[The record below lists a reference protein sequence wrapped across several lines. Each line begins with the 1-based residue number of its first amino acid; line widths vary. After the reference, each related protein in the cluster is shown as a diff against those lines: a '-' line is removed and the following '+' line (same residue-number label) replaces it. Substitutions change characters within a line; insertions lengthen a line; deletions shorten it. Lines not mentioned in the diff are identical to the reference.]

1 MNGQKK
7 SITTVENANRFRINF
22 CIWENGRSKLSSST
36 LWIYEFPAGLEPA
49 VPPTA
54 YRCHSAKKRR
64 CFGEFVLGASA
75 QSSFQDPIAF
85 MLMQAEPIKSERIA
99 VIWAIRWLETRPF
112 SHDTRIHVHFSACL
126 NVARLMV
133 EGAQH
138 LAGHR
143 GLDGVKTRHWSKRT
157 YDLCRSCPVL
167 DAESFPS
174 RLQLRCFY
182 MLFDCRSISTSQE
195 ARLILIW
202 RSWRTQVSSQGF
214 VTLPQS
220 HVTHVLLHFYRCT
233 SHPAL
238 AWQALHGTLTKRVLC
253 LQTFKRCWVS
263 LPVGHKWQGHCNSRS
278 IGVLRWCQNRT
289 IYIGYNPLLNLSSKD
304 SPFPIRSWSSC
315 NQRARRIRRQ
325 RCCRA
330 AETKRFAPGFAGS
343 CDFWTFLIG
352 NGQNQCEEGRRS
364 SDCY

>member
-1 MNGQKK
+1 MVHLSDSQEQAGSESLLWISNMNGQKK

-75 QSSFQDPIAF
+75 QPSFQDPIAF

-143 GLDGVKTRHWSKRT
+143 GLDGVKTRH
-157 YDLCRSCPVL
+157 
-167 DAESFPS
+167 
-174 RLQLRCFY
+174 
-182 MLFDCRSISTSQE
+182 
-195 ARLILIW
+195 
-202 RSWRTQVSSQGF
+202 
-214 VTLPQS
+214 
-220 HVTHVLLHFYRCT
+220 
-233 SHPAL
+233 
-238 AWQALHGTLTKRVLC
+238 
-253 LQTFKRCWVS
+253 
-263 LPVGHKWQGHCNSRS
+263 
-278 IGVLRWCQNRT
+278 
-289 IYIGYNPLLNLSSKD
+289 
-304 SPFPIRSWSSC
+304 
-315 NQRARRIRRQ
+315 
-325 RCCRA
+325 
-330 AETKRFAPGFAGS
+330 
-343 CDFWTFLIG
+343 
-352 NGQNQCEEGRRS
+352 
-364 SDCY
+364 

>member
-75 QSSFQDPIAF
+75 QPSFQDPIAF

-143 GLDGVKTRHWSKRT
+143 GLDGVKTRHWSERT

-195 ARLILIW
+195 AHLKDTSIFPGIRNIAA
-202 RSWRTQVSSQGF
+202 VSCDSCAVAF
-214 VTLPQS
+214 LP
-220 HVTHVLLHFYRCT
+220 LHFSSC
-233 SHPAL
+233 AGMAGA
-238 AWQALHGTLTKRVLC
+238 AWDIDEESPLPPDLQEVLG
-253 LQTFKRCWVS
+253 

-289 IYIGYNPLLNLSSKD
+289 IYIDYNPLLNLSSKD

-330 AETKRFAPGFAGS
+330 AETKRFAPGFPGS